1 MGRSSRWHW
10 KWPEI
15 HQQGEQVSEIQYYGT
30 GRRKNA
36 KARVFLRPGSGDIEV
51 NGRSIDTY
59 LASDVLKMIVK
70 QPLLL
75 TETAETFD
83 IFATV
88 VGGGSAGQAGA
99 LRHGISRAL
108 VEYNGELRERLKAGG
123 FLTRDSRKKER
134 KKYGQKGARAR
145 YQFSKR

>member
-1 MGRSSRWHW
+1 MN
-10 KWPEI
+10 EI
-15 HQQGEQVSEIQYYGT
+15 EYYGT
-30 GRRKNA
+30 GRRKTA
-36 KARVFLRPGSGDIEV
+36 TARVFLRPGTGDIEV
-51 NGRSIDTY
+51 NGRSLERY
-59 LASDVLKMIVK
+59 LSSDVLKMVVK
-70 QPLLL
+70 QPLQL
-75 TETAETFD
+75 TETVDKFN

-88 VGGGSAGQAGA
+88 EGGGPAGQAGA

-108 VEYNGELRERLKAGG
+108 EKYNGELRERLKAGG